1 MSLQEAAD
9 LGQVFAAIA
18 VLGSLV
24 FVGLQIRQNTQFQK
38 LSVVDG
44 LSTAIACITV
54 KGIESPALGDALAAA
69 LQDWEAASREQRI
82 IAHYFLFSYFK
93 LSENAWYQ
101 RQAGVLEPAQWI
113 GWETMVRHYYHS
125 AGVRRVWWP
134 RRCMAFSEAFRGY
147 LASTAAPADYGRL
160 NDLFEDCAT
169 EGASRTA
176 IEPADAPRVPSA
188 HIGCGA

>member
-1 MSLQEAAD
+1 MSLREAAD
-9 LGQVFAAIA
+9 LGQVIAAIA

-24 FVGLQIRQNTQFQK
+24 FVGLQVRQNTQFQK
-38 LSVVDG
+38 RSVVDA

-69 LQDWEAASREQRI
+69 LQDWGAASREQRI

-101 RQAGVLEPAQWI
+101 RQAGVLEPAQWV

-125 AGVRRVWWP
+125 AGVRDAWWP
-134 RRCMAFSEAFRGY
+134 RRREAFSEAFQTY
-147 LASTAAPADYGRL
+147 LAGTAAPPAYGSLSDIFADPPR
-160 NDLFEDCAT
+160 EA
-169 EGASRTA
+169 ASERPLLVFA
-176 IEPADAPRVPSA
+176 VEPEPVA
-188 HIGCGA
+188 